1 MVIGNHYP
9 EFNFERDINAVKD
22 AIVRLDVPYPV
33 LQDNGRE
40 TWNAYNNRFW
50 PALYLIDKQG
60 RVRYR
65 HFGEGRYEQ
74 TEQAIQD
81 LLRED
86 FGTAARQAAPLPP
99 GLTAID
105 VLNVRSGPGVTH
117 EVIGLIAPGEVYQ
130 HHGEQDGW
138 YPHPPSGPRRLRLG
152 GLCRSSRRLIP
163 APSRTSTTPTSPS
176 APAAAATTRRAWAC
190 APSGTGRK
198 ASATSSRPSHHTAF
212 PGVVY
217 GGLLA
222 SLIDCHSIGT
232 AVAAMY
238 DAEGRAPDSNAGDH
252 LRHRQS
258 AGRFPEAD
266 ADWRRRWCCA
276 RTD

>member
-9 EFNFERDINAVKD
+9 EFNFEHDINAVKD

-86 FGTAARQAAPLPP
+86 HDAAFSPAAPLPP
-99 GLTAID
+99 GLMAID
-105 VLNVRSGPGVTH
+105 VLNVRSGPGVANGA
-117 EVIGLIAPGEVYQ
+117 IGSIAPGEVYR

-138 YPHPPSGPRRLRLG
+138 YRIRYQGRDGYVSGDYVTLRG
-152 GLCRSSRRLIP
+152 G
-163 APSRTSTTPTSPS
+163 
-176 APAAAATTRRAWAC
+176 
-190 APSGTGRK
+190 
-198 ASATSSRPSHHTAF
+198 
-212 PGVVY
+212 
-217 GGLLA
+217 
-222 SLIDCHSIGT
+222 
-232 AVAAMY
+232 
-238 DAEGRAPDSNAGDH
+238 
-252 LRHRQS
+252 
-258 AGRFPEAD
+258 
-266 ADWRRRWCCA
+266 
-276 RTD
+276 

>member
-1 MVIGNHYP
+1 MIPSLRGWHQQYADQGLVVIGNHYP

-74 TEQAIQD
+74 TEQAIRD

-86 FGTAARQAAPLPP
+86 HDAAFSPAAPLPP

-105 VLNVRSGPGVTH
+105 VLNVRSGPGVAN
-117 EVIGLIAPGEVYQ
+117 EVIGQ
-130 HHGEQDGW
+130 HRARRSLPSSRRSGRLVS
-138 YPHPPSGPRRLRLG
+138 HPPSGPRRLRLG
-152 GLCRSSRRLIP
+152 GLCHASS
-163 APSRTSTTPTSPS
+163 
-176 APAAAATTRRAWAC
+176 
-190 APSGTGRK
+190 
-198 ASATSSRPSHHTAF
+198 
-212 PGVVY
+212 
-217 GGLLA
+217 GG
-222 SLIDCHSIGT
+222 
-232 AVAAMY
+232 
-238 DAEGRAPDSNAGDH
+238 
-252 LRHRQS
+252 
-258 AGRFPEAD
+258 
-266 ADWRRRWCCA
+266 
-276 RTD
+276 